1 MFLMLYRKHLF
12 KGSIS
17 IYFLNRKLI
26 TARNKYLSIFK
37 KMNWCKSWF
46 VSREINVMIWA
57 EVNMAL
63 WTRHFSVFLN
73 SDSDLKS

>member
-37 KMNWCKSWF
+37 KMN
-46 VSREINVMIWA
+46 
-57 EVNMAL
+57 
-63 WTRHFSVFLN
+63 
-73 SDSDLKS
+73 